1 MLFQSE
7 VRSIVASHCPPGAPA
22 DRNLEALRND
32 LKHIGVELPDGAA
45 SLVDDE
51 ELQAAVRDAAASA
64 LAAKEREVDAAIWP
78 QILGA
83 VILRSIDQL
92 WVEHLTEVDD
102 LRRGIGLR
110 GYAQEDPLNAF
121 KKEAF
126 TLYDELQGLIRS
138 SIGRSI
144 LRVTVVQEPPAP
156 RPVTLH
162 AGSAA
167 TAERTTAAQPA
178 APRIPTGSPT
188 AKAGRNELCPCGSG
202 KKFKRCHGA

>member
-1 MLFQSE
+1 MLF
-7 VRSIVASHCPPGAPA
+7 RS
-22 DRNLEALRND
+22 
-32 LKHIGVELPDGAA
+32 
-45 SLVDDE
+45 
-51 ELQAAVRDAAASA
+51 
-64 LAAKEREVDAAIWP
+64 
-78 QILGA
+78 
-83 VILRSIDQL
+83 DQL

-156 RPVTLH
+156 RPVALH